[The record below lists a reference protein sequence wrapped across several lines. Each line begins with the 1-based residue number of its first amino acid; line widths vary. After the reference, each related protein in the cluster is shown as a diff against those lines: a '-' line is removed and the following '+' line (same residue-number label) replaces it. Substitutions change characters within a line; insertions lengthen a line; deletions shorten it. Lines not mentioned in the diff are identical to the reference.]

1 LKGEGSAESGRA
13 FLVNGMHYITFSS
26 ETVVFGNDGRKI
38 VAVPTEKEAIEFI
51 EEQEEASMDIKRGDI
66 LFCSL
71 GVPSG
76 SSIQGGNRPVAV
88 ISNNVNNKF
97 STVFTAI
104 PLTTR
109 AKKNLPTHVDIKASE
124 NHGLRE
130 DSIALCEQI
139 MVLSE
144 DSILNKKYGR
154 LNDSVMEQIT
164 EALQIQLGMCE
175 GYNS

>member
-1 LKGEGSAESGRA
+1 
-13 FLVNGMHYITFSS
+13 MYYIAFSS
-26 ETVVFGNDGRKI
+26 ETVVFDSNGQKI

-51 EEQEEASMDIKRGDI
+51 EEQEEALMDIKRGDI

-71 GVPSG
+71 GKPNG

-97 STVFTAI
+97 STVFTGI

-109 AKKNLPTHVDIKASE
+109 AKKDLPTHVDIKASE
-124 NHGLRE
+124 NHGLKE

-139 MVLSE
+139 MALSE
-144 DSILNKKYGR
+144 DSILNKRYGR

-164 EALQIQLGMCE
+164 EALRIKLGMCE
-175 GYNS
+175 RYNL